1 MVQFGELCN
10 IQCIMCPQDHLSPV
24 GISPESIERVKEAIP
39 SIANMTLTGGE
50 PTAFKQCWEIIE
62 HFNLYASKQ
71 ARIGILT
78 NLKSVSKQRVERY
91 FNNINYLGLGIN
103 VDAAKKA
110 TYEHIRRG
118 ANWEQF
124 NRNLADLL
132 EYRAANDKKNWHF
145 NLTMTIMKSN
155 LHEIVDC
162 IKWAG
167 SLGLGFGCGPMT
179 GDYGPVKNARTYLE
193 ENIFRY
199 PHIGVSQAEAISV
212 FEQALEAADCIPLE
226 YREGAKNN
234 ISGMIE
240 FAKSTKPVVISEP
253 DVEKLRAL
261 PDAELSQALCSIVTT
276 GTAPWNLK
284 PPKAAWWMKRARNAR
299 NIIRAAVRQA

>member
-1 MVQFGELCN
+1 MMLSLDTAYRSFGGEVEASSTPTICRLSDSRRHQLWAIAPGSKPLSLMVQFGELCN

-124 NRNLADLL
+124 
-132 EYRAANDKKNWHF
+132 
-145 NLTMTIMKSN
+145 
-155 LHEIVDC
+155 
-162 IKWAG
+162 
-167 SLGLGFGCGPMT
+167 
-179 GDYGPVKNARTYLE
+179 
-193 ENIFRY
+193 
-199 PHIGVSQAEAISV
+199 
-212 FEQALEAADCIPLE
+212 
-226 YREGAKNN
+226 
-234 ISGMIE
+234 
-240 FAKSTKPVVISEP
+240 
-253 DVEKLRAL
+253 
-261 PDAELSQALCSIVTT
+261 
-276 GTAPWNLK
+276 
-284 PPKAAWWMKRARNAR
+284 
-299 NIIRAAVRQA
+299 